1 MSCQPFTSAD
11 TFLPLNS
18 EASAALPLIM
28 HPSAA
33 ECLPGSNHAT
43 NVVST
48 VPSILS
54 LIQTPKC
61 LHAYFLVTM
70 GNTATGL
77 HYSVPSCH
85 YGNQPSTYGV
95 MAGNDKHMAMCCC
108 LLEESPCCSFTA
120 ILTNPGPTL
129 GTFYNQQAK
138 TGRGARNRPGAWPTS
153 WIAPR
158 VAEAGVEVQAL
169 VSVGPG
175 DPQQS
180 VAFKRETKS
189 RKTHF
194 WENRSSV
201 SKFLQLPASLR
212 LCLCFRCCVEGGRA
226 AATVTR
232 AARVAR
238 AGAGA
243 GPRAGAGGR
252 GAAPGPAGDRP
263 RQPRPLLSR
272 LPAGGLTPCLYKFP
286 EHGLGPGFPAVHQP
300 LLAEGPAVADLKQ
313 EPRRRSRPAEE
324 PADAESPEIRELEK
338 FAHEFKVRRIK
349 LGYTQT
355 NVGEALAAVHGSEF
369 SQTTIC
375 RFENLQ
381 LSFKNAC
388 KLKAI
393 LSKWLEEAEQVGALY
408 NEKVGANERK
418 RKRRTTISIAA
429 KDALERH
436 FGEQNKPSSQEI
448 MRMAEEL
455 NLEKEVVRVWFC
467 NRRQREKRVK
477 TSLNQS
483 LFTISKEHLE
493 CR

>member
-1 MSCQPFTSAD
+1 MSCQSFTSAD
-11 TFLPLNS
+11 SFIPLNS
-18 EASAALPLIM
+18 DTSATLPLIM
-28 HPSAA
+28 HHSAA
-33 ECLPGSNHAT
+33 ECLPVSNHAT
-43 NVVST
+43 NVMS
-48 VPSILS
+48 
-54 LIQTPKC
+54 
-61 LHAYFLVTM
+61 
-70 GNTATGL
+70 TATGL

-95 MAGNDKHMAMCCC
+95 MAG
-108 LLEESPCCSFTA
+108 
-120 ILTNPGPTL
+120 
-129 GTFYNQQAK
+129 
-138 TGRGARNRPGAWPTS
+138 
-153 WIAPR
+153 
-158 VAEAGVEVQAL
+158 
-169 VSVGPG
+169 
-175 DPQQS
+175 
-180 VAFKRETKS
+180 
-189 RKTHF
+189 
-194 WENRSSV
+194 
-201 SKFLQLPASLR
+201 SL
-212 LCLCFRCCVEGGRA
+212 A
-226 AATVTR
+226 
-232 AARVAR
+232 
-238 AGAGA
+238 
-243 GPRAGAGGR
+243 
-252 GAAPGPAGDRP
+252 
-263 RQPRPLLSR
+263 
-272 LPAGGLTPCLYKFP
+272 PCLYKFP
-286 EHGLGPGFPAVHQP
+286 DHTLSHGFPPLHQP
-300 LLAEGPAVADLKQ
+300 LLSEDPTSTEFKQ
-313 EPRRRSRPAEE
+313 ELRRKSKLVEE
-324 PADAESPEIRELEK
+324 PIDMDSPEIRELEK
-338 FAHEFKVRRIK
+338 FANEFKVRRIK

-477 TSLNQS
+477 TSLNQG
-483 LFTISKEHLE
+483 LFSISKEHLD

>member
-11 TFLPLNS
+11 TFIPLNS
-18 EASAALPLIM
+18 ESSATLPLIM
-28 HPSAA
+28 HHSAA
-33 ECLPGSNHAT
+33 ECLPVSNHAT
-43 NVVST
+43 NVMST
-48 VPSILS
+48 VPSVLS

-61 LHAYFLVTM
+61 LCTYFLVTTL

-85 YGNQPSTYGV
+85 YGNQSSTYGV
-95 MAGNDKHMAMCCC
+95 MAG
-108 LLEESPCCSFTA
+108 S
-120 ILTNPGPTL
+120 
-129 GTFYNQQAK
+129 
-138 TGRGARNRPGAWPTS
+138 
-153 WIAPR
+153 
-158 VAEAGVEVQAL
+158 
-169 VSVGPG
+169 
-175 DPQQS
+175 
-180 VAFKRETKS
+180 
-189 RKTHF
+189 
-194 WENRSSV
+194 
-201 SKFLQLPASLR
+201 
-212 LCLCFRCCVEGGRA
+212 
-226 AATVTR
+226 
-232 AARVAR
+232 
-238 AGAGA
+238 
-243 GPRAGAGGR
+243 
-252 GAAPGPAGDRP
+252 
-263 RQPRPLLSR
+263 
-272 LPAGGLTPCLYKFP
+272 LTPCLYKFP
-286 EHGLGPGFPAVHQP
+286 DHALSHGFPPMHQP
-300 LLAEGPAVADLKQ
+300 LLPEDPTAADFKQ
-313 EPRRRSRPAEE
+313 ELRRKSKLVEE
-324 PADAESPEIRELEK
+324 PIDMDSPEIRELEK
-338 FAHEFKVRRIK
+338 FANEFKVRRIK

-393 LSKWLEEAEQVGALY
+393 LSKWLEEAEQVGGTKAGFLKTLWCFSLKTMVSIGWMNANARALY

-448 MRMAEEL
+448 LRMAEEL